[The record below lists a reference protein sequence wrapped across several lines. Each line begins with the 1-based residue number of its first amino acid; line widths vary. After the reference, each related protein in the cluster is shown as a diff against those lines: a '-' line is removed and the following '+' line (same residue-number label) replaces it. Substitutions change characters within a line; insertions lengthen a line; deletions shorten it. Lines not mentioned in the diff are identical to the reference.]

1 MGSIIQTY
9 SVELVKDSSKVYD
22 VERRITSPKDV
33 HAVVEAVIG
42 LSKKTQEHFVVLSL
56 NTKNAVIGVHTLH
69 IGTVNSS
76 IVHPRDVFQRAILN
90 NATSIIVCHNHPSG
104 DTKPSQE
111 DIEVTKRIDE
121 AGELLGIEL
130 LDHIIIGDG
139 GDGFLSMR
147 EGCYY

>member
-22 VERRITSPKDV
+22 VERVITSPKDV
-33 HAVVEAVIG
+33 HSVIEAVLG

-56 NTKNAVIGVHTLH
+56 NTKNKVTGIHTLH

-90 NATSIIVCHNHPSG
+90 NATSIIICHNHPSG
-104 DTKPSQE
+104 DMTPSQE
-111 DIEVTKRIDE
+111 DIDVTKRIE
-121 AGELLGIEL
+121 SSGELLGIEL

-139 GDGFLSMR
+139 YLSLK

>member
-22 VERRITSPKDV
+22 VERAITSPQDV
-33 HAVVEAVIG
+33 QSVVESVLG
-42 LSKKTQEHFVVLSL
+42 LSKKTQEHFVILSL
-56 NTKNAVIGVHTLH
+56 NTKNKVTGVHTLH

-90 NATSIIVCHNHPSG
+90 NATSIIICHNHPSG
-104 DTKPSQE
+104 DMRPSQE
-111 DIEVTKRIDE
+111 DIDVTKRIE
-121 AGELLGIEL
+121 SSGKLLGIEL

-139 GDGFLSMR
+139 FLSLK

>member
-22 VERRITSPKDV
+22 VERVITSPKDV
-33 HAVVEAVIG
+33 HSVIEAVLG

-56 NTKNAVIGVHTLH
+56 NTKNKVTGVHTLH

-90 NATSIIVCHNHPSG
+90 NATSIIICHNHPSG
-104 DTKPSQE
+104 DMTPSQE
-111 DIEVTKRIDE
+111 DIDVTKRIE
-121 AGELLGIEL
+121 SSGELLGIEL
-130 LDHIIIGDG
+130 LDHIIIGD
-139 GDGFLSMR
+139 DYLSLK